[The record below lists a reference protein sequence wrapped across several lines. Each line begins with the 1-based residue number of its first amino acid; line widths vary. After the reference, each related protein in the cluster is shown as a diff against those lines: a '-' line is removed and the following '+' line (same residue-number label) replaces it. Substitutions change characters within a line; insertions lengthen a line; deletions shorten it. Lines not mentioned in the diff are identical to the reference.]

1 MKKHHLIFLVL
12 LYTLFSC
19 NFYKNEVSV
28 ENNYKK
34 NIDSIYV
41 FGNPACEPLIFH
53 KIKPNTKKTKNLLNC
68 NKSGNDGSYL
78 FSIYYN
84 DTIVNKSHGYF
95 TNGVP
100 IFKNITISINKDNT
114 ISISEN

>member
-1 MKKHHLIFLVL
+1 MYNRASILIRCSSECFLPLDVRGL
-12 LYTLFSC
+12 R
-19 NFYKNEVSV
+19 
-28 ENNYKK
+28 K